1 MFDTLKAV
9 VAILFEKDPPRE
21 KIVLALD
28 DLCPLWIKYNT
39 SFKATEEKP
48 PKNEIVTSEQSVP
61 AAASQ
66 PEAAPSSPLP
76 TGRAHVLVQ
85 AFYGEVIEPCQ
96 EALVKND
103 MLEGL
108 NRIMD
113 LLEQHGDCSSVAVL
127 PWDSEKTELKRVG
140 DILSRV
146 TLREHSFHVTRIALG
161 LLKDAYKDPV
171 GYIPLMLIAGLGH
184 DLGKIPALRKD
195 GPYAKADHPRLSVA
209 VLEEIFVRDVQSH
222 WFSMVRKAVA
232 EHHESTTDL
241 FSSLIKEADGRARQM
256 EIDEEAHRASLS
268 WETWFDVTAYLA
280 MVGAKVD
287 VIQTGHLLYAFS
299 IDETV
304 YCDATFVYETA
315 SALALTK
322 NVLDITLLR
331 DTDRDRALQRIVRS
345 LRTANAVSPALG
357 EGYSTRRFLVEIEQ
371 GRPTKMSL
379 VPLKVEAFPNHD
391 QFEETKKTYPP
402 VVRSIRAL

>member
-1 MFDTLKAV
+1 MLS
-9 VAILFEKDPPRE
+9 
-21 KIVLALD
+21 LD

-39 SFKATEEKP
+39 SFKTAEEKP
-48 PKNEIVTSEQSVP
+48 QKTETVTPEQSVP

-66 PEAAPSSPLP
+66 PEAAPPSPPP

-85 AFYGEVIEPCQ
+85 AFYSEVVEPCR
-96 EALVKND
+96 EALVKNN

-127 PWDSEKTELKRVG
+127 PWDSEKGELKRVG

-184 DLGKIPALRKD
+184 DLGKIPALRKE

-209 VLEEIFVRDVQSH
+209 ALEEIFARDVQSH

-241 FSSLIKEADGRARQM
+241 FSTLLKEADGRARQL
-256 EIDEEAHRASLS
+256 EIDEERHRASLS
-268 WETWFDVTAYLA
+268 WETWFDVTTFLA

-287 VIQTGHLLYAFS
+287 VIQTGHLWYAFS
-299 IDETV
+299 IDGTV
-304 YCDATFVYETA
+304 YCDPTFLYETA
-315 SALALTK
+315 GALALTK
-322 NVLDITLLR
+322 NVLDISLLR
-331 DTDRDRALQRIVRS
+331 DTDKDRALQKIVRS
-345 LRTANAVSPALG
+345 LRRANAVTAALG
-357 EGYSTRRFLVEIEQ
+357 EGYTTRRFMVEIEQ
-371 GRPTKMSL
+371 APPTKMSL
-379 VPLKVEAFPNHD
+379 VPLKAEAFPNHA

-402 VVRSIRAL
+402 IVRSVRAL